1 MGKYYV
7 IINGD
12 KIFCQTKREADKIM
26 IDAFLS
32 GKNEINFKI
41 YDTKTG
47 MVCG

>member
-1 MGKYYV
+1 MKYYV
-7 IINGD
+7 FINGD
-12 KIFCQTKREADKIM
+12 KIFCQTKKEANKIM
-26 IDAFLS
+26 NASFLR

>member
-1 MGKYYV
+1 MKYYV
-7 IINGD
+7 IINGG
-12 KIFCQTKREADKIM
+12 KIYCQTKRDANKIM